1 MGSLIRV
8 PSPPPPDPE
17 ITEAQEKQEARLDE
31 QERQKLAQIAA
42 RRRARMIGG
51 RRALL
56 SPERENAEMG
66 IKETLGG

>member
-1 MGSLIRV
+1 MGSLIRA
-8 PSPPPPDPE
+8 PAPPPPDPE